1 MSLSVNFSISAYMY
15 MIFFSEFSSFS
26 SFFLIACVS
35 PPTLLFAVRLE
46 ASKSEDSPPE
56 KTVVK
61 ERILEKIDLSK
72 GI

>member
-1 MSLSVNFSISAYMY
+1 MPDEGIDGELSAHDVRCNT
-15 MIFFSEFSSFS
+15 SSVKIIKES
-26 SFFLIACVS
+26 
-35 PPTLLFAVRLE
+35 

-56 KTVVK
+56 KSVVK